1 MNETT
6 SGGTLGV
13 QGGGAALARRKGTL
27 VAFVAGFA
35 ALGLVI
41 NNVTPA
47 VYRATVRI
55 ELRAPLDRSPL
66 TGEAVGI
73 SRNDVESMRQSLVP
87 DSSALVVVLEDRWVK
102 DVQRDMNQVN
112 ARQVIANQIASK

>member
-1 MNETT
+1 MTEAA
-6 SGGTLGV
+6 SGGPRGGR
-13 QGGGAALARRKGTL
+13 GGGAALARRKGTL

-66 TGEAVGI
+66 TGEAVGNA
-73 SRNDVESMRQSLVP
+73 SFQSENVAMYTAADLITNRRVLGQLV
-87 DSSALVVVLEDRWVK
+87 DAVVPRRRGLT
-102 DVQRDMNQVN
+102 
-112 ARQVIANQIASK
+112 